1 MKHNLKRTNR
11 AFTLVELLVVIAI
24 ISILMGLLLPA
35 VNSAIESARKTQCKN
50 NLKEMGK
57 AFNAHLERQKF
68 FPTGGWGPSWVGY
81 PEYGFGRKQPGGWIY
96 SILPYIDQE
105 RLHNY
110 NHLANNSAAY
120 NETNA
125 QRSVKDLVESPLKIC
140 NCPTRR
146 TSQAYPVRATS
157 STVLYGGDTGT
168 KSVSIGAMVAKSD
181 YAANGGNKLEGCYM
195 TSTYGQDGNG
205 YPTSYTEGSNA
216 TGKKKFKLVEWKS
229 SGLCYAGSEV
239 SVDYVRD
246 GVTSTIMI
254 SEKFLDK
261 DNYQGGCANGEDVCM
276 FSGISCSN
284 VRIIGTGHEF
294 TQQTQSNG
302 VKIWT
307 NMSAVKGATRVG
319 TSPNEYLPYQ
329 DIPNVNGKFRYAMG
343 SAHSVGFNVSM
354 VDGSTKEISYM
365 IDPIIYAALGNRE
378 DAYSFDPTKF

>member
-1 MKHNLKRTNR
+1 MKHNLERKNR

-24 ISILMGLLLPA
+24 ISVLMGLLLPA
-35 VNSAIESARKTQCKN
+35 VNAAVESARKTQCKN

-57 AFNAHLERQKF
+57 SFNAHLERQKF
-68 FPTGGWGPSWVGY
+68 FPSGGWGPKWIGY
-81 PEYGFGRKQPGGWIY
+81 PEYGFGRKQPGGWLY
-96 SILPYIDQE
+96 SILPYLDQE

-120 NETNA
+120 NEENS
-125 QRSVKDLVESPLKIC
+125 QQSVKDLVESPLKVC

-146 TSQAYPVRATS
+146 PSQAYPVRTS
-157 STVLYGGDTGT
+157 STILFGGDTGSKT
-168 KSVSIGAMVAKSD
+168 VTVGAMVAKCD
-181 YAANGGNKLEGCYM
+181 YAANGGNRTDGCYYNLD
-195 TSTYGQDGNG
+195 TTGSG
-205 YPTSYTEGSNA
+205 YPQSYIEGSNS
-216 TGKKKFKLVEWKS
+216 TWKKNFKNVEWKS

-239 SVDYVRD
+239 PLDYVRD

-261 DNYQGGCANGEDVCM
+261 DNYQGGCEYGEDVCM

-284 VRIIGTGHEF
+284 VRIVGAGYEF

-302 VKIWT
+302 VKVWT
-307 NMSAVKGATRVG
+307 NESSIKAATRVG

-329 DIPNVNGKFRYAMG
+329 DIPKVSGKFRYAMG

-354 VDGSTKEISYM
+354 VDGSTREISYM
-365 IDPIIYAALGNRE
+365 IDPIIYSALGNRE
-378 DAYSFDPTKF
+378 DAYNFDTTKL